1 MEHDKKKVSM
11 GKEMGENSSSSSVNQ
26 EKGKGLPVPPPPPPP
41 PTIAQHPL
49 DPKKLRRFSCM
60 PACIHMLL
68 NNRESSLRSRM
79 KTEQRLKDAEQGVQS
94 YTDQVNTMP
103 IGIENAKNQIK
114 LLRKE
119 NHDLKTKIFTLSSNR
134 GSKEVEEIMIKKNI
148 EELNPLLHFRD
159 RNY

>member
-1 MEHDKKKVSM
+1 M

-49 DPKKLRRFSCM
+49 DPKKLRR
-60 PACIHMLL
+60 LL

-103 IGIENAKNQIK
+103 IGIENAKNQIE

-119 NHDLKTKIFTLSSNR
+119 NHDLKTKIFTFNSNR
-134 GSKEVEEIMIKKNI
+134 GSKIVEEVMIKKNI
-148 EELNPLLHFRD
+148 EEVNQLLHSRD
-159 RNY
+159 LND

>member
-11 GKEMGENSSSSSVNQ
+11 GKEMGENSSSCSVNQ
-26 EKGKGLPVPPPPPPP
+26 EKGKRLPMPPPPPPPPP

-49 DPKKLRRFSCM
+49 DPKKLRR
-60 PACIHMLL
+60 LL

-103 IGIENAKNQIK
+103 IGIENAKNQIE

-119 NHDLKTKIFTLSSNR
+119 NHDLKTKIFTFNSNR
-134 GSKEVEEIMIKKNI
+134 GSKIVEEVMIKKNI
-148 EELNPLLHFRD
+148 EEVNQLLHSKD
-159 RNY
+159 LND